1 MVEQK
6 VAKSSGQVGLRYA
19 SFETRL
25 VAFVL
30 DLIVLFSAF
39 ALFFAIAFFQVL
51 LRTDFGEKDTPD
63 SAVWA
68 AAILLAIY
76 CFLLV
81 PLYFIGLWA
90 WRGQTV
96 GQMAMAIKVVGR
108 DGRPAGLA
116 RAAVRVGGLN
126 LLPFI
131 FLVSVVSLLAAGTGE
146 DALVTLIWVLG
157 IVGLVLVAIQVFG
170 CLMIPFDRQRRA
182 LHDRLAD
189 TLVVEPR

>member
-6 VAKSSGQVGLRYA
+6 VTNVSSQVGLRYA

-30 DLIVLFSAF
+30 DLIVLFSVL
-39 ALFFAIAFFQVL
+39 ALFFAVAFLQIL
-51 LRTDFGEKDTPD
+51 IRTDFGEKDTPN

-68 AAILLAIY
+68 AAIMLATY
-76 CFLLV
+76 CFLLL
-81 PLYFIGLWA
+81 PLYFVGLWV

-96 GQMAMAIKVVGR
+96 GQVAMAIKVVRR
-108 DGRPAGLA
+108 DGRPMGLA

-126 LLPFI
+126 FLP
-131 FLVSVVSLLAAGTGE
+131 LVFGASLLALLATGLAE
-146 DALVTLIWVLG
+146 DALTALILVLTLAALALIVIQ
-157 IVGLVLVAIQVFG
+157 IVGS
-170 CLMIPFDRQRRA
+170 LMIPFDQQRQA

-189 TLVVEPR
+189 TIVVEPR

>member
-6 VAKSSGQVGLRYA
+6 VANVSSQVDLRYA

-30 DLIVLFSAF
+30 DVIVLVSVF
-39 ALFFAIAFFQVL
+39 ALFFAVAFLQIL

-63 SAVWA
+63 SAIWA
-68 AAILLAIY
+68 AAIIIATY
-76 CFLLV
+76 CFLFL
-81 PLYFIGLWA
+81 PLYFVGLWV

-96 GQMAMAIKVVGR
+96 GQMAMAIKVVRR
-108 DGRPAGLA
+108 DGRPMGLA
-116 RAAVRVGGLN
+116 RAAVRVGGLSF
-126 LLPFI
+126 LPAI
-131 FLVSVVSLLAAGTGE
+131 FVASLLALLATGLAE
-146 DALVTLIWVLG
+146 DALIGIIWVLSATALAL
-157 IVGLVLVAIQVFG
+157 IVIQIAGF
-170 CLMIPFDRQRRA
+170 LMIPFDQQRQA

>member
-6 VAKSSGQVGLRYA
+6 VTNVSSQVGLRYA

-30 DLIVLFSAF
+30 DLIVLFSVL
-39 ALFFAIAFFQVL
+39 ALFFAVAFLQIL
-51 LRTDFGEKDTPD
+51 IRTDFGEKDTPD

-68 AAILLAIY
+68 AAIMLATY
-76 CFLLV
+76 CFLLL
-81 PLYFIGLWA
+81 PLYFVGLWV

-96 GQMAMAIKVVGR
+96 GQVAMAIKVVRR
-108 DGRPAGLA
+108 DGRPMGLA

-126 LLPFI
+126 FLP
-131 FLVSVVSLLAAGTGE
+131 LVFGASLLALLATGLAE
-146 DALVTLIWVLG
+146 DALIGIIWVL
-157 IVGLVLVAIQVFG
+157 IAAALVLMAIQVLGF
-170 CLMIPFDRQRRA
+170 LMIPFDEQRQA

-189 TLVVEPR
+189 TIVVEPR

>member
-6 VAKSSGQVGLRYA
+6 VAKSSSQVGLRYA

-30 DLIVLFSAF
+30 DLIVLFSVF

-68 AAILLAIY
+68 AAILLAIF
-76 CFLLV
+76 CFLFL

-96 GQMAMAIKVVGR
+96 GQMAMAIKVIGR
-108 DGRPAGLA
+108 DGRPIGLT

-126 LLPFI
+126 LLPLT

-157 IVGLVLVAIQVFG
+157 IVGLVLVAIQGLG

>member
-6 VAKSSGQVGLRYA
+6 VAKSSSQVGLRYA

-51 LRTDFGEKDTPD
+51 LRTDFGDKDTPD

-76 CFLLV
+76 CFLLL

-96 GQMAMAIKVVGR
+96 GQMAMAINVIGR
-108 DGRPAGLA
+108 DGRPIGLT

-126 LLPFI
+126 FLPPI

-157 IVGLVLVAIQVFG
+157 IVGLVLVAIQGLGF
-170 CLMIPFDRQRRA
+170 LMIPFDRQRRA

>member
-1 MVEQK
+1 MVEQG
-6 VAKSSGQVGLRYA
+6 VVNVSSQVGLRYA

-30 DLIVLFSAF
+30 DVIVLLAVF
-39 ALFFAIAFFQVL
+39 ALFFAVAFLQIL
-51 LRTDFGEKDTPD
+51 IRTDFGETDTPD

-68 AAILLAIY
+68 ATIIIAAY
-76 CFLLV
+76 CFLFL

-96 GQMAMAIKVVGR
+96 GQMAMVIRVARR
-108 DGRPAGLA
+108 DGRPVGLA

-126 LLPFI
+126 LLPPI
-131 FLVSVVSLLAAGTGE
+131 FVASLLALPATGASE
-146 DALVTLIWVLG
+146 DVLIALI
-157 IVGLVLVAIQVFG
+157 LVLALAAVVLIVIQVVGF
-170 CLMIPFDRQRRA
+170 LMIPFDPQRQA

-189 TLVVEPR
+189 TIMMEPR

>member
-6 VAKSSGQVGLRYA
+6 VAKSSSQVGLRYA

-30 DLIVLFSAF
+30 DLIVLFSVF
-39 ALFFAIAFFQVL
+39 ALFFAVAFFQVL

-63 SAVWA
+63 SATWTAVI
-68 AAILLAIY
+68 ILATY
-76 CFLLV
+76 YFLFL

-96 GQMAMAIKVVGR
+96 GQMAMVIKVVRRG
-108 DGRPAGLA
+108 GRPIGLA

-126 LLPFI
+126 FLPLI
-131 FLVSVVSLLAAGTGE
+131 FVVSLLAAGTSE
-146 DALVTLIWVLG
+146 DALVALIWVLA
-157 IVGLVLVAIQVFG
+157 IVGLVLVAIQVLG
-170 CLMIPFDRQRRA
+170 CLMIPFDRERRA

>member
-6 VAKSSGQVGLRYA
+6 VAKSSSQVGLRYA

-30 DLIVLFSAF
+30 DLIVLFSVF
-39 ALFFAIAFFQVL
+39 ALFFAVAFFQVL

-63 SAVWA
+63 SATWTAVI
-68 AAILLAIY
+68 ILATY
-76 CFLLV
+76 YFLFL

-96 GQMAMAIKVVGR
+96 GQMAMVIKVVRRG
-108 DGRPAGLA
+108 GRPIGLA

-126 LLPFI
+126 FLPLI
-131 FLVSVVSLLAAGTGE
+131 FVVSLLAAGTSE
-146 DALVTLIWVLG
+146 DALVALLWVLA
-157 IVGLVLVAIQVFG
+157 IVGLVLVAIQVLG
-170 CLMIPFDRQRRA
+170 CLMIPFDRERRA

>member
-1 MVEQK
+1 MVEQR
-6 VAKSSGQVGLRYA
+6 VTNVSSQVDLRYA

-30 DLIVLFSAF
+30 DMIVLFSVL
-39 ALFFAIAFFQVL
+39 ALFFAVAFLQIL

-68 AAILLAIY
+68 AAIMLATY
-76 CFLLV
+76 CFLFL
-81 PLYFIGLWA
+81 PLYFVGLWV

-96 GQMAMAIKVVGR
+96 GQVAMAIKVVRR
-108 DGRPAGLA
+108 DGRPMGLA

-126 LLPFI
+126 FLP
-131 FLVSVVSLLAAGTGE
+131 LVFGASLLALLATGLAE
-146 DALVTLIWVLG
+146 DALIAIIWVL
-157 IVGLVLVAIQVFG
+157 IAAALALMAIQVLGF
-170 CLMIPFDRQRRA
+170 LMIPFDQQRQA

-189 TLVVEPR
+189 TIVVEPK

>member
-1 MVEQK
+1 MVVQK
-6 VAKSSGQVGLRYA
+6 VAKSSSQVGLRYA

-30 DLIVLFSAF
+30 DLIVLFSVF

-76 CFLLV
+76 CFLLL

-108 DGRPAGLA
+108 DGRPIGLT

-126 LLPFI
+126 FLPLI

-157 IVGLVLVAIQVFG
+157 IVGLVLVAIQVLG

>member
-6 VAKSSGQVGLRYA
+6 VAKSSSQVGLRYA

-30 DLIVLFSAF
+30 DLIVLFSIF

-76 CFLLV
+76 CFLLL

-108 DGRPAGLA
+108 DGHSVGLTK
-116 RAAVRVGGLN
+116 AAVRVGGLN
-126 LLPFI
+126 LLPLI

-157 IVGLVLVAIQVFG
+157 IVGLVLVAIQVLG
-170 CLMIPFDRQRRA
+170 CLTIPFDRQRRA

>member
-6 VAKSSGQVGLRYA
+6 VTNVSSEVGLRYA

-30 DLIVLFSAF
+30 DLIVLFSVL
-39 ALFFAIAFFQVL
+39 ALFFAVAFLQIL

-68 AAILLAIY
+68 AAIMLATY
-76 CFLLV
+76 CFLFL
-81 PLYFIGLWA
+81 PLYFVGLWV

-96 GQMAMAIKVVGR
+96 GQVAMAIKVVRR
-108 DGRPAGLA
+108 DGRPMGLA

-126 LLPFI
+126 FLP
-131 FLVSVVSLLAAGTGE
+131 LVFGASLLALLATGLAE
-146 DALVTLIWVLG
+146 DALIAIIWVL
-157 IVGLVLVAIQVFG
+157 IAAALALMAIQVLG
-170 CLMIPFDRQRRA
+170 SLMIPFDQQRQA

-189 TLVVEPR
+189 TIVVEPR

>member
-1 MVEQK
+1 MVEQG
-6 VAKSSGQVGLRYA
+6 VVNVSSQVGLRYA

-30 DLIVLFSAF
+30 DVIVLLAVF
-39 ALFFAIAFFQVL
+39 ALFFAVAFLQIL
-51 LRTDFGEKDTPD
+51 IRTDFGEKDTPD

-68 AAILLAIY
+68 AAIILAAY
-76 CFLLV
+76 CFLFL

-96 GQMAMAIKVVGR
+96 GQMAMVIRVAR
-108 DGRPAGLA
+108 PDGRPVGLA

-126 LLPFI
+126 FLPPI
-131 FLVSVVSLLAAGTGE
+131 FVASLLALPATGASE
-146 DALVTLIWVLG
+146 DVLIALI
-157 IVGLVLVAIQVFG
+157 LVLALAAVVLIVIQVVGF
-170 CLMIPFDRQRRA
+170 LMIPFDPQRQA

-189 TLVVEPR
+189 TIMVEPR